1 MMWVPFVIIEIP
13 MIVSPDAD
21 ELLAEIRELRSAR
34 REQYAR
40 DLAAIDEAYD
50 RTRQRVGDAK
60 AFPLVASLL
69 QRARGWRR
77 ALRRRPR

>member
-1 MMWVPFVIIEIP
+1 

-34 REQYAR
+34 RERLAR
-40 DLAAIDEAYD
+40 DLAGIDAEYD
-50 RTRQRVGDAK
+50 RAVRRVDRGR
-60 AFPLVASLL
+60 AFPLVATLL
-69 QRARGWRR
+69 VRARAFRR